1 MVYLHDDYGYFLHED
16 RAFAVTYFGAA
27 AALATLIGLVMRR
40 TRREIIAVALATVP
54 ACIGVVVAAFLLAVA
69 THGIPET

>member
-1 MVYLHDDYGYFLHED
+1 MSSSTTDLN
-16 RAFAVTYFGAA
+16 GAA
-27 AALATLIGLVMRR
+27 ILIGFEMGR

-54 ACIGVVVAAFLLAVA
+54 TCVVVVVVAFLLAVA